1 MACSISNNIDDEWLQ
16 FLMTTNKNKYN
27 NEVGNESDSTSQID
41 YSNEDEEEYADADA
55 DAGADADT
63 DCDGEETGRK
73 VYTHTFKQ
81 APEPG
86 SLNVST
92 KSIIAYLKEPIDL
105 NIFWNIP
112 VIPYATPEEGV
123 IKKTIKINSLSAE
136 ELIVVQERLKAE
148 PYFEEQVISH
158 IDNPNG
164 RVPFKDTR
172 KITCGI
178 SSKDIMTYHLKK
190 KKEFYNC
197 FVMIIRIQ
205 MDKDFKE
212 FHVKVFNTGK
222 LEIPGIQSDE
232 QFIIILNKSIAFLQ
246 PYSTEKIEYNNKF
259 DQILINSNFNCGFFI
274 IRQMLYDILVKKYNI
289 QAIYDSCSYPGI
301 LCKFYYNKDLDLQ
314 TGVQVV
320 TKETRGN
327 KKDKP
332 KNIIKVSFMIF
343 RTGSVLIVGRCED
356 KIVEEVYT
364 FIKTLLITEFRFIC
378 DRLITNKEEGIK
390 HKKPKTRKKVVYFEK

>member
-1 MACSISNNIDDEWLQ
+1 MACSISQNIDDEWLQ
-16 FLMTTNKNKYN
+16 FLVTTNKNKYN
-27 NEVGNESDSTSQID
+27 NEVGNENDSTGQIEEEGLD
-41 YSNEDEEEYADADA
+41 DEEEEDDV
-55 DAGADADT
+55 GNIN
-63 DCDGEETGRK
+63 RHP
-73 VYTHTFKQ
+73 YTH

-86 SLNVST
+86 NLNVST

-105 NIFWNIP
+105 NIFWDIP
-112 VIPYATPEEGV
+112 ILPYATPQEGV

-136 ELIVVQERLKAE
+136 ELLLVQERLKSE

-232 QFIIILNKSIAFLQ
+232 QFIIILNKSIAFMQ
-246 PYSTEKIEYNNKF
+246 PYSAQQIEYNNKF

-274 IRQMLYDILVKKYNI
+274 IRQVLYDILVKKYNI

-301 LCKFYYNKDLDLQ
+301 LCKFYYNKDSDIK
-314 TGVQVV
+314 TGVQLVN
-320 TKETRGN
+320 KENRGN

-364 FIKTLLITEFRFIC
+364 FIKTLLVTEFRFIC
-378 DRLITNKEEGIK
+378 DRLIANKEEGIK
-390 HKKPKTRKKVVYFEK
+390 HKKPKTRKKVVYFDT